1 MVELVGA
8 CWKAAVPPLLE
19 HPQPVSAAVYPPILI
34 KTDSKIIQEFLQMA
48 KSSNSKA
55 KQSSGSGGFGKLLL
69 GFLLGVVAVA
79 ASLFLYL
86 KFGPLPI
93 AVADQPFPFEKQI
106 VRLPLGARIDR
117 ESKTAPF
124 GTSEDVFESGAH
136 IYRVQCAACHGTP
149 GHDVSYAK
157 HMYPAAPPLWKKHGK
172 SSVVGVSDDEPGE
185 TYWKIANGIRLT
197 GMPAFNHVLSD
208 TQMWQVSLLLKNA
221 DKDLPNP
228 VTQILDAP
236 TP

>member
-1 MVELVGA
+1 
-8 CWKAAVPPLLE
+8 
-19 HPQPVSAAVYPPILI
+19 
-34 KTDSKIIQEFLQMA
+34 MA
-48 KSSNSKA
+48 KNGSPAKRSN
-55 KQSSGSGGFGKLLL
+55 GNGGFGKLLL

-79 ASLFLYL
+79 CGLFLYL
-86 KFGPLPI
+86 KFGPLPV
-93 AVADQPFPFEKQI
+93 AVADQPFPFEKQ
-106 VRLPLGARIDR
+106 VVKLPLGARIDR
-117 ESKTAPF
+117 EPKTAPF

-136 IYRVQCAACHGTP
+136 IYQAQCANCHGIP
-149 GHDVSYAK
+149 GHDVPYAK
-157 HMYPAAPPLWKKHGK
+157 HMYPVAPQLWKKHTK
-172 SSVVGVSDDEPGE
+172 ENVVGVSDDEAGE
-185 TYWKIANGIRLT
+185 TYWKVANGIRLT